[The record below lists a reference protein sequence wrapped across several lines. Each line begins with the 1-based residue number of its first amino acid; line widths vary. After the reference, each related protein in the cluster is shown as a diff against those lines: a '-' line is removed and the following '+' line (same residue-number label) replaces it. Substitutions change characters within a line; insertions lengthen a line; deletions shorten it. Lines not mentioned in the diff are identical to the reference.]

1 MHALGLLTSRPNDTL
16 TCRAIAMEFRVSE
29 AHLSKVLQRLVKA
42 GLLVSARGP
51 KGGFSLA
58 REPASVSL
66 IEVFEA
72 IEGPIKPVECFFSE
86 PICEGGSCALGK
98 VIADVNRTFYEYLSE
113 RNLEDI
119 STVFEGRRFGT
130 VRIDIDVSG

>member
-1 MHALGLLTSRPNDTL
+1 MHALGLLTCRPDDTL
-16 TCRAIAMEFRVSE
+16 TCRAIATEFRVSE

-58 REPASVSL
+58 RDPASVSL

-86 PICEGGSCALGK
+86 PICNDGSCVLGK
-98 VIADVNRTFYEYLSE
+98 VIADVNRTFSEYLSE

-130 VRIDIDVSG
+130 VRINIDVTG